1 MADPLFCYP
10 VSVCCAI
17 WPAESSRAAVAA
29 AGSRGPAWPAAA
41 GLAPSAG
48 SGAQCT
54 GLTGSLPTGHDRSM
68 NGTSDQKQLVR
79 PREGRMIAGVCA
91 GIGQFFGID
100 ANIVR
105 IIFAVL
111 TVFSAGAAALVY
123 LVAWVVVPE
132 EGEKGSIAENYLNKN
147 KS

>member
-1 MADPLFCYP
+1 M
-10 VSVCCAI
+10 VSR
-17 WPAESSRAAVAA
+17 PAKARRPGSGGPGA
-29 AGSRGPAWPAAA
+29 AGPGGRVAH
-41 GLAPSAG
+41 
-48 SGAQCT
+48 
-54 GLTGSLPTGHDRSM
+54 GLTGCLPAGHDRSM
-68 NGTSDQKQLVR
+68 NGTNDQKQLIR

-105 IIFAVL
+105 IIFAIL

-123 LVAWVVVPE
+123 LIAWVVVPE
-132 EGEKGSIAENYLNKN
+132 EGETGSIAENYLNKK